1 MAQKTTRRLAL
12 IMSAA
17 FAVTLGGTAS
27 GTPSSGISSTV
38 HLARATIEESVNVN
52 SDGIRFKTK
61 QPTDISVVTLSMAPG
76 ATTGWHRHPGIVM
89 IAVTEGTGTFYG
101 ADCRSATYSAGD
113 VFVETGAD
121 SAAVVR
127 NETDRPFVI
136 TVTFVVPRGAPL
148 RIDEP
153 NPGCL
158 GVE

>member
-89 IAVTEGTGTFYG
+89 TAVTREQERSTVPT
-101 ADCRSATYSAGD
+101 ADRRPTPLATSSSRR
-113 VFVETGAD
+113 EQT
-121 SAAVVR
+121 R
-127 NETDRPFVI
+127 RPS
-136 TVTFVVPRGAPL
+136 
-148 RIDEP
+148 
-153 NPGCL
+153 
-158 GVE
+158 

>member
-1 MAQKTTRRLAL
+1 MAQNKRRRLAL
-12 IMSAA
+12 ITSAV

-38 HLARATIEESVNVN
+38 HVARGTIEESVNVN

-61 QPTDISVVTLSMAPG
+61 QPTDISVVTLIMAPG
-76 ATTGWHRHPGIVM
+76 GTTGWHRHRIVM

-101 ADCRSATYSAGD
+101 ADCTSTTYSAGN
-113 VFVETGAD
+113 VFIETGED

-127 NETDRPFVI
+127 NETDSPFVI
-136 TVTFVVPRGAPL
+136 TVTFVVPLGAPF

-153 NPGCL
+153 NPGCP
-158 GVE
+158 GIE